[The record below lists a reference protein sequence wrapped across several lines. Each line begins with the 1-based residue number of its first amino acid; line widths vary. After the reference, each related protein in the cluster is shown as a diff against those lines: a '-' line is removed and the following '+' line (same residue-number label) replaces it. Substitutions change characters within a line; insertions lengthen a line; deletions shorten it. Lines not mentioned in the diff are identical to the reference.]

1 MNVIKFN
8 NTEFPVTSY
17 SKTTNFSNDIITSNA
32 YAGIQVTDMTTL
44 NALAETT
51 ITSIQIFHENV
62 KIYDTGEI
70 DAHIDS
76 INESMGEDQM
86 YVSVNLTFNME

>member
-1 MNVIKFN
+1 MNVIKLN

-17 SKTTNFSNDIITSNA
+17 NKTTNFSNDTITSSA
-32 YAGIQVTDMTTL
+32 YAGIQVADMTTL

-51 ITSIQIFHENV
+51 ITSIQIFHENT

>member
-17 SKTTNFSNDIITSNA
+17 NRTTNFYNDGITSNG
-32 YAGIQVTDMTTL
+32 YAALETDNMAAL
-44 NALAETT
+44 NALAETP
-51 ITSIQIFHENV
+51 ITSIEIFHDNT
-62 KIYDTGEI
+62 KIYDTGTI
-70 DAHIDS
+70 NAHIDN

-86 YVSVNLTFNME
+86 YVNVSMTFIMD

>member
-1 MNVIKFN
+1 
-8 NTEFPVTSY
+8 
-17 SKTTNFSNDIITSNA
+17 
-32 YAGIQVTDMTTL
+32 MTTL